1 MKKTLKLT
9 DLDCGHCAMKIE
21 DAVRKLEGVK
31 NVQVNFLAEKMILE
45 AEDDCFEQILT
56 QAAAICHKVE
66 PDCELHI

>member
-21 DAVRKLEGVK
+21 DAIRKLDGVLS
-31 NVQVNFLAEKMILE
+31 VQVNFLAEKLTLE
-45 AEDDCFEQILT
+45 AEDDRFDQILT
-56 QAAAICHKVE
+56 QAADICHKVE